1 MWPNDQ
7 EYPLIDNFHQTV
19 YEHPLFMNSV
29 VISAV
34 EAVQRHLSGEHGGQ
48 ENVNR
53 DAILVAN
60 QNNNGVNLENDQQ
73 VDCSNTTGKTDNLH
87 VTDQQ
92 KVCGACNKEF
102 EQSRSKITIACNI
115 CNVWFCGKCTEF
127 RKTDVEGILSRDD
140 IFWACKSCCSD
151 AKTTIG
157 KTQSSTES
165 DLLTRETKNHI
176 ENAIVSQI
184 TTTLREKIPLI
195 VKECLDQLNIN
206 VVKSAKEDV
215 QKVTKLLSQ
224 TLLGSEDDFPAI
236 DSNIT
241 SRKMANRVVSENQQ
255 GKQPD
260 PKPASIAQ
268 VVKRAVKDQRDEETD
283 RDERKK
289 NIIIYSIPERTVET
303 HPERKQ
309 KEKDTVNDI
318 LKPVGVETEP
328 KKIVRLGK
336 YKQPGDG

>member
-1 MWPNDQ
+1 M
-7 EYPLIDNFHQTV
+7 
-19 YEHPLFMNSV
+19 
-29 VISAV
+29 

-60 QNNNGVNLENDQQ
+60 QNNNGANLENDQQ
-73 VDCSNTTGKTDNLH
+73 VDCSNTTGKIDNLH

-92 KVCGACNKEF
+92 KVCGACDKEF

-127 RKTDVEGILSRDD
+127 RKTDVERILSRDD

-151 AKTTIG
+151 AKTNIG

-176 ENAIVSQI
+176 ENTIVSQI
-184 TTTLREKIPLI
+184 TTTLRDIVPLI

-206 VVKSAKEDV
+206 EVKSAKEDV

-224 TLLGSEDDFPAI
+224 TVLGSEDDFPAI
-236 DSNIT
+236 DRNIT
-241 SRKMANRVVSENQQ
+241 SQKMANRVVSENQQ
-255 GKQPD
+255 RKQPD
-260 PKPASIAQ
+260 PKPVSIAQ
-268 VVKRAVKDQRDEETD
+268 VVKRAVKNQRDEETD

-289 NIIIYSIPERTVET
+289 NIIIYSIPERTEET
-303 HPERKQ
+303 HPERNQ

-318 LKPVGVETEP
+318 LKAVGV
-328 KKIVRLGK
+328 
-336 YKQPGDG
+336 